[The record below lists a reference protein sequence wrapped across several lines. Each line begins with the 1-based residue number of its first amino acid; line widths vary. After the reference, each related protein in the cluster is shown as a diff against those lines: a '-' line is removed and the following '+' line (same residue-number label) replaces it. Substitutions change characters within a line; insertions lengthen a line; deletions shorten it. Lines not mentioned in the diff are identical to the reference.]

1 MTKHDHSDPGAK
13 GDGEMEMEMTTSPTE
28 DNRADLSL
36 EALAELDRVRTA
48 SFLSAGL
55 AHEISNPLM
64 SLLHCLGEA
73 ERICGALATAPD
85 ASDRAYIVALGGH
98 VADANVCGKA
108 IGNVIRDFKL
118 YLHTDRTILPTLVD
132 PRPLVERAVRIAQP
146 QIRAVAR
153 LSVSAVETP
162 LVRATSS
169 SITQITLNLLLN
181 AAEALAANGGR
192 DNLVELRL
200 GVEHGQVMIEVTDNG
215 RGLDAESLER
225 AFSPHVTTKPAEG
238 ALGFGLPLCRALA
251 RRFGGELS
259 ARSVPGW
266 LTCFRLSLP
275 IAES

>member
-1 MTKHDHSDPGAK
+1 MQ
-13 GDGEMEMEMTTSPTE
+13 MEMTSQST
-28 DNRADLSL
+28 NDLGATVSL
-36 EALAELDRVRTA
+36 ETLAELDRVRTA

-64 SLLHCLGEA
+64 SLLHSLGEA
-73 ERICGALATAPD
+73 ERICGALGSAPD
-85 ASDRAYIVALGGH
+85 AADSAYIVALCGH
-98 VADANVCGKA
+98 VEDANVCGKA
-108 IGNVIRDFKL
+108 IGSVIRDFKL
-118 YLHTDRTILPTLVD
+118 FLHDRAILPTPVD

-153 LSVSAVETP
+153 LAVSAVETP

-169 SITQITLNLLLN
+169 GITQITLNLLLN
-181 AAEALAANGGR
+181 AAEALAGSGGK
-192 DNLVELRL
+192 DNLIEIRL
-200 GVEHGQVMIEVTDNG
+200 GVEHGQVVIEVTDNG
-215 RGLDAESLER
+215 RGLDHDALDR
-225 AFSPHVTTKPAEG
+225 IFLPHVTTKPAEG

-266 LTCFRLSLP
+266 LTCFRLSIP